1 MVKNIDKKR
10 VIIICTGN
18 SIRSQI
24 AEGFFK
30 KYKDNWEVKSAGTNP
45 KGLNILAVYVMLEK
59 GIDISDQKS
68 KNINQYIDSKFDY
81 AITVCDNA
89 KENCPYFPG
98 VATYLHWSLPDPDIF
113 IGNEEDRINEF
124 RKVRDA
130 IENKILN
137 FLKEEN
143 LKYKSYF

>member
-1 MVKNIDKKR
+1 MTKNIDKQK

-30 KYKDNWEVKSAGTNP
+30 KYKSNWEVKSAGTNP
-45 KGLNILAVYVMLEK
+45 KGLNQLAVKVMLEK
-59 GIDISDQKS
+59 GIDISNQKS
-68 KNINQYIDSKFDY
+68 KNIDQFINSKFDY
-81 AITVCDNA
+81 VITVCDNA

-98 VATYLHWSLPDPDIF
+98 GTTYIHWSFPDPDNF
-113 IGNEEDRINEF
+113 TGNEKDRINEF

-137 FLKEEN
+137 FIQDGKE
-143 LKYKSYF
+143 

>member
-1 MVKNIDKKR
+1 MEKNINKKKI
-10 VIIICTGN
+10 IIICTGN

-30 KYKDNWEVKSAGTNP
+30 KYKNNWEVRSAGTNP
-45 KGLNILAVYVMLEK
+45 KGLNLLAVYVMLEK

-68 KNINQYIDSKFDY
+68 KNLDQFINSKFDY
-81 AITVCDNA
+81 VITVCDNTR
-89 KENCPYFPG
+89 ENCPYFSG
-98 VATYLHWSLPDPDIF
+98 GAEYIHWSFPDPDIF

-130 IENKILN
+130 IEKKILS
-137 FLKEEN
+137 FIQDDKE
-143 LKYKSYF
+143 